1 MFQPF
6 EEILM
11 TRFPLRVSVAA
22 LALAAGVGA
31 TSAFAQSAPAD
42 APAAPAQH
50 MGHHGSKHDM
60 RMMWRD
66 AMMIPG
72 LGPIGKHQVQELKLT
87 AAQQAQFKDA
97 QDAQRALFEARRDAM
112 TRQHVLLDQQV
123 TAGKLDPRALVS
135 TQEANRQQFQTQAG
149 QVRDKWLA
157 VWDGLS
163 DAQRTQVAGFI
174 KAREA
179 RMQSMRERH
188 QEHKGHMS
196 GMNHGAQPA
205 AAPGAAPST
214 PGGSSSN

>member
-1 MFQPF
+1 
-6 EEILM
+6 M
-11 TRFPLRVSVAA
+11 TRVPLRVCVAA

-31 TSAFAQSAPAD
+31 TSAFAQTAPTD
-42 APAAPAQH
+42 APAAPAPH
-50 MGHHGSKHDM
+50 AWHHGSRHDM
-60 RMMWRD
+60 HKMWRD

-72 LGPIGKHQVQELKLT
+72 LGPIGKHQVQALKLT
-87 AAQQAQFKDA
+87 AAQQAQFKEA

-123 TAGKLDPRALVS
+123 NAGKLDPRALVS
-135 TQEANRQQFQTQAG
+135 TQEANQQQFQTQAG

-179 RMQSMRERH
+179 KMQSMREH
-188 QEHKGHMS
+188 WQKHKDGMGHA
-196 GMNHGAQPA
+196 GHAAQPA
-205 AAPGAAPST
+205 APAAPSA
-214 PGGSSSN
+214 PAGSSS

>member
-1 MFQPF
+1 
-6 EEILM
+6 M
-11 TRFPLRVSVAA
+11 TRFPLRVCVAA

-42 APAAPAQH
+42 APAAPAPH
-50 MGHHGSKHDM
+50 AWHHGSKHDM
-60 RMMWRD
+60 HKMWRD

-87 AAQQAQFKDA
+87 AAQQAQFKEA

-123 TAGKLDPRALVS
+123 NAGKLDPRALVS
-135 TQEANRQQFQTQAG
+135 TQEANQQQFQTQAG

-163 DAQRTQVAGFI
+163 DAQRTQVAGFV

-179 RMQSMRERH
+179 RMQSMREHRK
-188 QEHKGHMS
+188 EHKGHM
-196 GMNHGAQPA
+196 GHAGQPA
-205 AAPGAAPST
+205 AAPAAPS
-214 PGGSSSN
+214 GSSS

>member
-1 MFQPF
+1 
-6 EEILM
+6 M
-11 TRFPLRVSVAA
+11 TRFPLRVCVAA
-22 LALAAGVGA
+22 LALAAGAGA
-31 TSAFAQSAPAD
+31 TSAFAQTAPAD

-50 MGHHGSKHDM
+50 MWHHGSRHDM
-60 RMMWRD
+60 RIMWRD
-66 AMMIPG
+66 GMMIPG
-72 LGPIGKHQVQELKLT
+72 LGPIGKQQVQELKLT
-87 AAQQAQFKDA
+87 AAQQAQFKQA
-97 QDAQRALFEARRDAM
+97 QDAQRALFDSRRDAM

-135 TQEANRQQFQTQAG
+135 AQEANRQQSQTQAN

-163 DAQRTQVAGFI
+163 DAQRTQVVGFV

-179 RMQSMRERH
+179 KMQSMRDRW
-188 QEHKGHMS
+188 QEHKGGMGHMG

-205 AAPGAAPST
+205 APAAPST